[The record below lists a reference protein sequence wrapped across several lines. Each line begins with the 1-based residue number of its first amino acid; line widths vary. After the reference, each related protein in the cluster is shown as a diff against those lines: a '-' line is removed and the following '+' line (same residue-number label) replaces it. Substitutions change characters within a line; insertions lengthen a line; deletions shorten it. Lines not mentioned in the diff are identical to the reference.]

1 MLKDTYILFVKPTKV
16 DVEPK
21 KIVFCAT
28 RQGEVAKK
36 KKKKKKRK
44 NNNNLKQNLGFPLA
58 NYNAKD
64 VAGHRRRELSR
75 GRELHRIRR
84 GTKT

>member
-1 MLKDTYILFVKPTKV
+1 MGRISPLTRQFMLKDTYILFVKPTKV

-36 KKKKKKRK
+36 KKKKKKGK
-44 NNNNLKQNLGFPLA
+44 IIIN
-58 NYNAKD
+58 
-64 VAGHRRRELSR
+64 
-75 GRELHRIRR
+75 
-84 GTKT
+84 